1 MHRLPHYLMELV
13 VGRVMFFDGWVFGQK
28 FPSGQTWDLRG
39 DVWPLICSHTWNRK
53 ALPPPPRLPS
63 LPYTCAWDACQ
74 AGEILASVPTCPTP
88 KSLAPV
94 LVDGSCHSLLWM
106 LEVKPPGLYGCG
118 PTAQGP
124 SASVFGCGKWL
135 CVQPRS
141 LVSLHVPREDILMK
155 AFAAEQN
162 LARCWASLIG
172 SSEGHLPTNRSL
184 LFILRRRFS
193 YQENLAEHGIPERH
207 WSALVTWLELTLHLP
222 VQSGHLCSPSC
233 QVPFGPFLNCPASSL
248 SISPV
253 T

>member
-1 MHRLPHYLMELV
+1 MAFDLQPHLEKES
-13 VGRVMFFDGWVFGQK
+13 Q
-28 FPSGQTWDLRG
+28 
-39 DVWPLICSHTWNRK
+39 
-53 ALPPPPRLPS
+53 PPPISPPHLCMGCLS
-63 LPYTCAWDACQ
+63 GQ

-94 LVDGSCHSLLWM
+94 LVDSSCHSLLWM

-124 SASVFGCGKWL
+124 SASVLGCGKWL

-172 SSEGHLPTNRSL
+172 SSEEHLPTNRSL

-193 YQENLAEHGIPERH
+193 YQENLAEHGFQKDIG
-207 WSALVTWLELTLHLP
+207 LP
-222 VQSGHLCSPSC
+222 
-233 QVPFGPFLNCPASSL
+233 L
-248 SISPV
+248 SRGLS
-253 T
+253 